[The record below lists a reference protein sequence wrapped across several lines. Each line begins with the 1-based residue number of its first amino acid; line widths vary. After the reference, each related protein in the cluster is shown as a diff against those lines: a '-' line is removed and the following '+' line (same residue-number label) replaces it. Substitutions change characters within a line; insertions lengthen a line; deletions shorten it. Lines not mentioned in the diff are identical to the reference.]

1 MLNNGL
7 LNPKDFEID
16 EDCCED
22 IEKGMEACER
32 LIDRWTPELEAQML
46 NAFIK
51 LYYDDMYEQWGPDDE
66 EESKEYWPEFK
77 SPADL
82 IKHTGT
88 AVNLYAL
95 EDSIYGKSETDYNKY
110 ESKNIDVCVILVLNC
125 PWDEEHG
132 WAAVFVDEKFVKV
145 DRDIVDCVCLD

>member
-7 LNPKDFEID
+7 LDPKDFEID

-22 IEKGMEACER
+22 IEEGIDACKR
-32 LIDRWTPELEAQML
+32 LIDRWTPELETQML
-46 NAFIK
+46 KAFIK

-66 EESKEYWPEFK
+66 EEGKEYWPKIK
-77 SPADL
+77 SPVDL
-82 IKHTGT
+82 VKHIGT

-95 EDSIYGKSETDYNKY
+95 EDGVYGKSETDNNKY
-110 ESKNIDVCVILVLNC
+110 ESRNVDVCVILVLNC

-145 DRDIVDCVCLD
+145 DRDIVDCVYLD